1 MTREAS
7 RSFVIRR
14 GCRIIINRSFPMNS
28 RATRPRVV
36 VFVVVRTFVA
46 TMTTTTTTTRRSS
59 AHAYRFALVGGLSF
73 GYDLALVGGIL
84 RAMRDALGMSAGARG
99 AVVAAVK
106 VGAIVGAFVGAGS
119 MRSAGRRW
127 AAVTTTAACSLVG
140 GGTTWAFA
148 RWTSVGGI
156 AFGRM
161 VDSLESRSLKQDCKD
176 IGKECTEYVCRGEA
190 GPVRSARE

>member
-1 MTREAS
+1 
-7 RSFVIRR
+7 
-14 GCRIIINRSFPMNS
+14 
-28 RATRPRVV
+28 
-36 VFVVVRTFVA
+36 
-46 TMTTTTTTTRRSS
+46 
-59 AHAYRFALVGGLSF
+59 
-73 GYDLALVGGIL
+73 
-84 RAMRDALGMSAGARG
+84 MSAGARG

-140 GGTTWAFA
+140 GGTTGLA

-161 VDSLESRSLKQDCKD
+161 VLGVGIGALAVIAPAYCGECSEASVRGAVGASYELSVCAGMVLANAMTWWKPEKTYGLLYSRP
-176 IGKECTEYVCRGEA
+176 GWWVFGR
-190 GPVRSARE
+190 PWRSR